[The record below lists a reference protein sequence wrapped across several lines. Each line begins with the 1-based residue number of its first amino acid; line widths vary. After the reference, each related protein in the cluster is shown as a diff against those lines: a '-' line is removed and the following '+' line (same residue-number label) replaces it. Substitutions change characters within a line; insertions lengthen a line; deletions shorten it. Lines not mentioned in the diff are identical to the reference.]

1 MTVGNKVK
9 DIIAE
14 VLAVDVSL
22 VTDNL
27 AIGDL
32 EQWDSVNNIRI
43 LQALES
49 NFSIE
54 IDVLDALDAEDVHDF
69 TAIVTKMV
77 E

>member
-43 LQALES
+43 LQALEFKFF
-49 NFSIE
+49 NR
-54 IDVLDALDAEDVHDF
+54 D
-69 TAIVTKMV
+69 
-77 E
+77 